1 MSTTNKNT
9 MNNNNNNN
17 NNNNSPSGGCETP
30 ERFRIKPVQSRRT
43 SLANGVTF
51 LEEDG
56 NNVGDQS
63 VSFFKMPLDELS
75 S

>member
-17 NNNNSPSGGCETP
+17 NNSTAGGSETP